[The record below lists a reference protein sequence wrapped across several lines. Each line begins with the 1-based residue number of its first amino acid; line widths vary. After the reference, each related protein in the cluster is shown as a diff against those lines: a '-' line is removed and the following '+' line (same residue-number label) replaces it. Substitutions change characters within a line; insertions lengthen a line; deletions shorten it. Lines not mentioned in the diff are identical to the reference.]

1 MSDRRQT
8 GRNYDPFERTSD
20 KARFLAYLSAPN
32 LNQLSAAPMSYPKR
46 VLHVLAAGFLSPG
59 DEVKSQEGEIFLLS
73 NYPGVFHGGPSFRAY
88 QLTQEPSWF
97 RPTKTTDTVTGL
109 EKQTGASTDMGVLRV
124 TKEPM
129 REEEFMAYNVAQAKF
144 ATGQEVRI
152 GDLIAGSQV
161 KRVTYA
167 LGIYFVDLA

>member
-1 MSDRRQT
+1 MSERLQT
-8 GRNYDPFERTSD
+8 GRNYSSFERVSD

-46 VLHVLAAGFLSPG
+46 VLHALGASFLVPG
-59 DEVKSQEGEIFLLS
+59 NVVTSRDGETFLLS
-73 NYPGVFHGGPSFRAY
+73 NYPQVFKGSPSFRAY
-88 QLTQEPSWF
+88 QLTESLTWF

-109 EKQTGASTDMGVLRV
+109 EKQTGASTNMGPLLI

-129 REEEFMAYNVAQAKF
+129 REEEFLAYNVAQAKF
-144 ATGQEVRI
+144 ASGQAVQV
-152 GDLIAGSQV
+152 GDLVAGSQV
-161 KRVTYA
+161 KRVTFA